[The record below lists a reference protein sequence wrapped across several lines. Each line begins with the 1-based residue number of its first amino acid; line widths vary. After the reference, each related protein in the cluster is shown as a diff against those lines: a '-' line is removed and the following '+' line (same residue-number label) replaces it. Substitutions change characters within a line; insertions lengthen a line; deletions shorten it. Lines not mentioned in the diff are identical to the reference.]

1 MVLPKIQE
9 IVINEFSL
17 YKLKS
22 EIVLDM
28 NDGVFCLAGA
38 NGLGKSTF
46 INILSYAL
54 TGIVVDPK
62 KNFSSVNSIPKFFKN
77 NEKFASSY
85 FNGRIDESKRD
96 LADVSV
102 KFSISNFIYQIK
114 RNFFDASGLIE
125 FSRVDME
132 TGEETIDQSLTSY
145 GFLSQYKD
153 FFAKDIGV
161 TTFEQYVF
169 LQNFVLTFDE
179 SKKLIF
185 WDDSIMNRVLYLF
198 FGIDAQKADVA
209 DDLRKKIAKHESNMR
224 NLQWS
229 ITQNSRLLK
238 ELMSTATVNSE
249 NSEIIEA
256 TITQLGEKE
265 EELIHLHEAIEI
277 NQSQTKSCELNISN
291 LSLKVSNLKKQYDEA
306 FNNMYNV
313 DIPIEKDQ
321 HIVNMLRH
329 ISKRILNN
337 EDVTQDFEELK
348 YRIKSVSESLRSNVK
363 NNNIELLKS
372 IDSEIQKL
380 QNELN
385 ELMLKKDRLAKE
397 FIETNTQLVESTNFI
412 EKFKT
417 ENEKIIIQALKLKDD
432 DINKRIEALKSI
444 ISKDELKKEEDTKIR
459 DQSKI
464 DLSVIEKEI
473 RKNYHNAEER
483 FLPIFK
489 GYANSFIGLDIDVEL
504 KSSSKGIGLV
514 LKVNNTERTERF
526 QLSESQQYFIDI
538 ALRFALIEFTSSPN
552 AFMLIDTPEGSLD
565 IAYESRAGKMFADF
579 VLKGYDVVMTANI
592 NSSQLLLQMAKKC
605 KREKMKIERMTNWTI
620 LSTVQQEEQDVI
632 ETAFNNIETA
642 LDGNN

>member
-1 MVLPKIQE
+1 
-9 IVINEFSL
+9 
-17 YKLKS
+17 
-22 EIVLDM
+22 
-28 NDGVFCLAGA
+28 
-38 NGLGKSTF
+38 
-46 INILSYAL
+46 
-54 TGIVVDPK
+54 
-62 KNFSSVNSIPKFFKN
+62 
-77 NEKFASSY
+77 
-85 FNGRIDESKRD
+85 
-96 LADVSV
+96 
-102 KFSISNFIYQIK
+102 
-114 RNFFDASGLIE
+114 
-125 FSRVDME
+125 
-132 TGEETIDQSLTSY
+132 
-145 GFLSQYKD
+145 
-153 FFAKDIGV
+153 
-161 TTFEQYVF
+161 
-169 LQNFVLTFDE
+169 
-179 SKKLIF
+179 
-185 WDDSIMNRVLYLF
+185 
-198 FGIDAQKADVA
+198 
-209 DDLRKKIAKHESNMR
+209 
-224 NLQWS
+224 
-229 ITQNSRLLK
+229 
-238 ELMSTATVNSE
+238 
-249 NSEIIEA
+249 
-256 TITQLGEKE
+256 
-265 EELIHLHEAIEI
+265 
-277 NQSQTKSCELNISN
+277 
-291 LSLKVSNLKKQYDEA
+291 
-306 FNNMYNV
+306 MYNV

-538 ALRFALIEFTSSPN
+538 ALRFVLIEFTSSPN
-552 AFMLIDTPEGSLD
+552 AFMLFDTPEGSLD